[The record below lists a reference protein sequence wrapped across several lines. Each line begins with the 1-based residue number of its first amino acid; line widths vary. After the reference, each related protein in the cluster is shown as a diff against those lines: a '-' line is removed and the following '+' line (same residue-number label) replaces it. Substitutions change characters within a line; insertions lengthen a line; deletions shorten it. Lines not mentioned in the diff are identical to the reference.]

1 MARLT
6 TAAMRRQART
16 TLDSRFRQ
24 LRNERLSDLV
34 SRPRDGWVRAIRESL
49 GMSAADL
56 AARMGVVESTVQRL
70 ESGEKAGTTQLDT
83 LQRAADALDC
93 DLVYALVPR
102 QALADQVDQQA
113 RVRALAL
120 MSTVE
125 HTMALESQQA
135 PADVTAELLEQQVIA
150 WRDRPGLW
158 HVG

>member
-1 MARLT
+1 
-6 TAAMRRQART
+6 
-16 TLDSRFRQ
+16 
-24 LRNERLSDLV
+24 
-34 SRPRDGWVRAIRESL
+34 
-49 GMSAADL
+49 MSAADL

-83 LQRAADALDC
+83 LQRAADALEC

-102 QALADQVDQQA
+102 QALADRVDQQA

-125 HTMALESQQA
+125 HTMALEGQQA
-135 PADVTAELLEQQVIA
+135 SADVTAELLEQQVIA

-158 HVG
+158 NLG